1 MNGITLMHSAD
12 PELETKNIIELKDAN
27 GKAFIREF
35 AATAKKG
42 SGWVDYM
49 WPKPGEKSPSK
60 KVSYVKGAKMPTGE
74 VVIVGAGIYLN

>member
-1 MNGITLMHSAD
+1 MERLSFGSQQRQ
-12 PELETKNIIELKDAN
+12 P
-27 GKAFIREF
+27 
-35 AATAKKG
+35 KKG